1 MREEGGRCGISPSHW
16 QNRRPWQLPKLL
28 FIDAYPFFLTRVG
41 RGGGGLGGIGEEK
54 GDEPE
59 DESVA
64 ECDVL
69 WPVIGCA
76 RSVLSATLISL
87 VTDTRCSSFASVWHG
102 LRRDVGTGTPYM
114 SARGYLTRGRWA
126 QPSPAPDGE
135 ACRRGD
141 HTLLAVALAQAQIF
155 WTKGVQYFRSSGVMD
170 EVFTI
175 LFLL

>member
-1 MREEGGRCGISPSHW
+1 M
-16 QNRRPWQLPKLL
+16 
-28 FIDAYPFFLTRVG
+28 TRVG

-69 WPVIGCA
+69 WPVIGCG

-114 SARGYLTRGRWA
+114 SARGYLTRGRLMANRVDVVTTLSSQW
-126 QPSPAPDGE
+126 
-135 ACRRGD
+135 RRHRFSG
-141 HTLLAVALAQAQIF
+141 L
-155 WTKGVQYFRSSGVMD
+155 KGSDIRASGVMD
-170 EVFTI
+170 ALFTI
-175 LFLL
+175 LFYCSQFHFFTEV